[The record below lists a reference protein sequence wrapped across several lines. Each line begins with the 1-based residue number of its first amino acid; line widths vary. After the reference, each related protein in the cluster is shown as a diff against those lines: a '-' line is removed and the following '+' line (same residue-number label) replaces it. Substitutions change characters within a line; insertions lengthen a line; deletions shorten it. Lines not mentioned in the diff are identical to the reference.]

1 MIKDILLK
9 AAEDVQQG
17 MLCRSGWFLNEGDGY
32 SDKDLLTGCLT
43 VDDAQSMPRCA
54 EGSIALATA
63 MLGSDWSTYVR
74 TRDHVAAHIN
84 HEDGCSVAVHND
96 FCMKNKDAFEA
107 GQEWA
112 TIFRRAADAL

>member
-17 MLCRSGWFLNEGDGY
+17 MWCRGVWFHGHIDTA
-32 SDKDLLTGCLT
+32 SAQDLLSGELT
-43 VDDAQSMPRCA
+43 ADDAQKMHRCA

-63 MLGSDWSTYVR
+63 MLGGDYSTYL
-74 TRDHVAAHIN
+74 TTLGHAADHIN
-84 HEDGCSVAVHND
+84 HEAGEFVSDHND
-96 FCMKNKDAFEA
+96 KCMKGMDAFDA